1 MSARMR
7 RKGFTL
13 VELLIVILV
22 IGILSAMMIFSSTE
36 AVTSA
41 KATKIISD
49 LTQLKKAVTAWY
61 LDNYSRFV
69 YVNDNKKFQLDG
81 QTEIHTYLNQHP
93 DEIQRYFSTSFKL
106 SDGKLQS
113 GNNKYDEF
121 YATLGGYS
129 VYMGEQNTR
138 CYVLY
143 KISDDS
149 NKKDQSR
156 LREKLQGRAKSIGL
170 LSYDFSR
177 GAGKKAQ
184 AYDGGNYV
192 FMEVFRLSK

>member
-1 MSARMR
+1 MR
-7 RKGFTL
+7 NKRRGFTL
-13 VELLIVILV
+13 IELLIVIVV
-22 IGILSAMMIFSSTE
+22 IGILAAMMLFSSTE
-36 AVTSA
+36 AVSSA

-69 YVNDNKKFQLDG
+69 YVNDSKKFQLDG
-81 QTEIHTYLNQHP
+81 KTEIHTYLNQHP
-93 DEIQRYFSTSFKL
+93 DDIQRYFSTGFKL
-106 SDGKLQS
+106 GGGKLQS
-113 GNNKYDEF
+113 SNNKYDEF
-121 YATLGGYS
+121 YATVGGYS

-143 KISDDS
+143 KISDDK

-170 LSYDFSR
+170 LSYDYNR